1 MNIKPTPEQVDD
13 WELEAAKYAE
23 SQTSEYYE
31 YQQAKNEKFAE
42 LAAQWGAAQA
52 QQTTEPEA
60 WNQAQVC
67 TWIGNQLM
75 THPSMFERSEVCKF
89 VRGLGRNA
97 VLRSMF
103 PKPQAQQTKVEGPE
117 LPEAVAY
124 AQYEDHP
131 TEAVG
136 DVVYYHPNNA
146 PKSANPLY
154 TANQMH
160 AFADAKVRAGAAGS
174 QDAKRLTLEQLQYI
188 QSALRAI
195 KSYGNIFRYERH
207 QVSPYEKIVDALS
220 IVDAAMQ
227 GDKQ

>member
-1 MNIKPTPEQVDD
+1 MTKD
-13 WELEAAKYAE
+13 
-23 SQTSEYYE
+23 TSGR
-31 YQQAKNEKFAE
+31 A
-42 LAAQWGAAQA
+42 
-52 QQTTEPEA
+52 
-60 WNQAQVC
+60 
-67 TWIGNQLM
+67 
-75 THPSMFERSEVCKF
+75 PSRAFE
-89 VRGLGRNA
+89 
-97 VLRSMF
+97 
-103 PKPQAQQTKVEGPE
+103 PE

-160 AFADAKVRAGAAGS
+160 DHYQAGVLAGMAQQS

>member
-1 MNIKPTPEQVDD
+1 MNTKPTKKQIDD

-117 LPEAVAY
+117 LPEAAKC
-124 AQYEDHP
+124 EGGWG
-131 TEAVG
+131 ELC
-136 DVVYYHPNNA
+136 VYY
-146 PKSANPLY
+146 Y
-154 TANQMH
+154 TAAQMH
-160 AFADAKVRAGAAGS
+160 EHYAAGVRAGAAGS
-174 QDAKRLTLEQLQYI
+174 QDANEEVVTITVPLSHINSLQVESIKRLVARTKHAHMTDVRI
-188 QSALRAI
+188 RI
-195 KSYGNIFRYERH
+195 NGNYEYFEADWLKY
-207 QVSPYEKIVDALS
+207 VVIGGGA
-220 IVDAAMQ
+220 
-227 GDKQ
+227 